1 MEKEKKEK
9 ITGTPKSGSI
19 SRREFLK
26 DAGLIVGGATV
37 GSMTLLSACAGGE
50 TATATVTQTATK
62 TVTQTVTQGGSTVTV
77 TPPTTGAEVI
87 SFTVNNVKYYFT
99 DLKPSWSLGYVL
111 REKLGLIGTKLA
123 CNRGECGACT
133 VIMNGKAVYSCVL
146 LAVECE
152 GATIETVE
160 GLGDAINLTGI
171 QKAIYDT
178 DALQCG
184 YCAPGFLMASKALL
198 AVKPKPTMAEV
209 KEALS
214 GHLCTCGN
222 TKFYIDAVLKV

>member
-1 MEKEKKEK
+1 MEEEKKEQT
-9 ITGTPKSGSI
+9 TGTPRSGSI

-62 TVTQTVTQGGSTVTV
+62 TVTQTVTQGSGTVTTTVTQPGGTTTVTV

-99 DLKPSWSLGYVL
+99 NLKPSWSLGYVL

-133 VIMNGKAVYSCVL
+133 VIMNGKAVYSCVI

-152 GATIETVE
+152 GATIETIE
-160 GLGDAINLTGI
+160 GLGNAIN
-171 QKAIYDT
+171 
-178 DALQCG
+178 
-184 YCAPGFLMASKALL
+184 
-198 AVKPKPTMAEV
+198 
-209 KEALS
+209 
-214 GHLCTCGN
+214 
-222 TKFYIDAVLKV
+222 